1 MKKRIA
7 KKIIKQTFLFGNWDT
22 DRQPYTIPQQRKAFK
37 VVKITKLDFT
47 FYAPIKNG
55 KNDK

>member
-7 KKIIKQTFLFGNWDT
+7 NKIIKQTFLFGNWDT

-37 VVKITKLDFT
+37 VVKITKRDFT
-47 FYAPIKNG
+47 FYAPTR
-55 KNDK
+55 